1 MSQAVERAVTA
12 PLGGRDKPKRRLLRR
27 PERREQILA
36 AATRAFAEAGFAAT
50 SLDGVAAEADISR
63 DILYRHFE
71 SKADLYRAVLRR
83 ACDRLEAA
91 TGSPDFTDTSLDA
104 LLSAAAA
111 EPAGFRLLFHHAA
124 REPEFRQEVD
134 ELRSCMFDVAYS
146 HLAHEIPDPDWANWA
161 SRLVPTVAV
170 EGVIA
175 WLDAG
180 QPDPAGAALRIGLA
194 LGGIVEAA
202 RSAAGGKA
210 APARHD
216 ADPKRAPGFRRESAA
231 PPQV

>member
-1 MSQAVERAVTA
+1 MSQAVEGAVA
-12 PLGGRDKPKRRLLRR
+12 SPGGPDKPKRRLLRR
-27 PERREQILA
+27 PERREQILV

-50 SLDGVAAEADISR
+50 SLDDVAAEADISR
-63 DILYRHFE
+63 DILYRHFD
-71 SKADLYRAVLRR
+71 SKAELYQAVLRR
-83 ACDRLEAA
+83 ACDRLAAA
-91 TGSPDFTDTSLDA
+91 TGSPDFTDASLDA

-134 ELRSCMFDVAYS
+134 ELRSCMFDITYRY
-146 HLAHEIPDPDWANWA
+146 LAQEIPDPDWANWA

-180 QPDPAGAALRIGLA
+180 QPDPAAAALRVGLA

-202 RSAAGGKA
+202 RSGAVERPDTGQDG
-210 APARHD
+210 
-216 ADPKRAPGFRRESAA
+216 S
-231 PPQV
+231 